1 MKITNE
7 RLKEIIKEEIISIR
21 EANEALITE
30 ATRSTIAIEDKKG
43 NVRGTYINSDGYVD
57 GVGATL
63 KKNYTKAD
71 KVESL
76 LALGEFGISSLGKSM
91 AGGDDHSFAKPKK
104 GETVFYGRDRG
115 EDNDMTSQF
124 ADRDT
129 FAEQHVEEFAY
140 LYSVKDKKWYYTT
153 DDDNEGWSEL

>member
-7 RLKEIIKEEIISIR
+7 RLKQIIKEEILSIK
-21 EANEALITE
+21 EANDALITE
-30 ATRSTIAIEDKKG
+30 ATRSTVAIEDKKG
-43 NVRGTYINSDGYVD
+43 RISGTYVHYDGYVD

-63 KKNYTKAD
+63 KKNYSKAD

-76 LALGEFGISSLGKSM
+76 LALGEFGISSLGKSIV
-91 AGGDDHSFAKPKK
+91 GGDGHSFANPKK

-129 FAEQHVEEFAY
+129 FAEQHAEEFAY

-153 DDDNEGWSEL
+153 ADANDGWSEL

>member
-1 MKITNE
+1 MKLTNE
-7 RLKEIIKEEIISIR
+7 KLRQIIQEEIQSL
-21 EANEALITE
+21 NESLITE
-30 ATRSTIAIEDKKG
+30 ATRSTVAIEDKKG
-43 NVRGTYINSDGYVD
+43 KVSGTYIHSDGYVD

-63 KKNYTKAD
+63 KKNYTKSD
-71 KVESL
+71 KVSKL
-76 LALGEFGISSLGKSM
+76 LDLGKSGISILDNSIL
-91 AGGDDHSFAKPKK
+91 GGDGHTFADPKK

-153 DDDNEGWSEL
+153 DDANDGWSEL